1 MRRWAVKVVKQTV
14 GRARLGGRGSR
25 SIDTATYLPAH
36 RINGSGTR
44 RGGVHASFSSRSFS
58 FPPLRVTV
66 YATPC
71 ICAVTTGRYLLK
83 KKEKLVDKKD
93 DKGGGHEEERDKKKE
108 DEEKE
113 GNFLRDSS

>member
-1 MRRWAVKVVKQTV
+1 MRLWAVKVAKQTV
-14 GRARLGGRGSR
+14 GRARLGGYGSR

-44 RGGVHASFSSRSFS
+44 RGGARASFSSRSFS

-66 YATPC
+66 YTAPC

-83 KKEKLVDKKD
+83 KEK
-93 DKGGGHEEERDKKKE
+93 
-108 DEEKE
+108 
-113 GNFLRDSS
+113 